1 MVAGY
6 DYGNAAQLPMT
17 CSGVDWLAAT
27 ACFLGEH
34 ADSLRGA
41 GAIPL
46 PHGKVLVDGWLGII
60 ASHVRL
66 ARSLFGSD
74 GKPHEKRV
82 MGAWAKAITRSV
94 IPWALPYTKDE
105 LR

>member
-1 MVAGY
+1 MMASY

-17 CSGVDWLAAT
+17 CSGVDRLAAT
-27 ACFLGEH
+27 ACFMGEH
-34 ADSLRGA
+34 AASLRGA

-46 PHGKVLVDGWLGII
+46 PHGKVLVDGWRGII

-94 IPWALPYTKDE
+94 IPWALLYTKDE